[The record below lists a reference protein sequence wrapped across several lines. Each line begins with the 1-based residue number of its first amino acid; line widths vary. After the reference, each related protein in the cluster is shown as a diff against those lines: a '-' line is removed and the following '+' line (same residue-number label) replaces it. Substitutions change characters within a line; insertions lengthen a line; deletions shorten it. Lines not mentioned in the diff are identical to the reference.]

1 MRAMPNGIVLT
12 VLRAGIASLV
22 LVAIAV
28 QMRATMAADAFN
40 ATRFFA
46 FFTIQSNLLAA
57 GVLLATVVTRARSPL
72 LDWLRGAAVV
82 YLTVTFVVF
91 IVLLAHIDVQLVIP
105 WVDFSL
111 HKITPVFIVI
121 DWLIAP
127 PSARIRVGRAVLWL
141 AFPLVWLIVTL
152 VRGAIDG
159 WYPYPFLDPANGDYA
174 AVAFTCAAILIGFL
188 IVSLL
193 TMLIANAWYKRAEKR

>member
-12 VLRAGIASLV
+12 VLRAGVAALV

-28 QMRATMAADAFN
+28 QIRATIAADAFN
-40 ATRFFA
+40 AARFFA

-57 GVLLATVVTRARSPL
+57 GVLIATVVPRTRSSL
-72 LDWLRGAAVV
+72 LDWLRGAVVV
-82 YLTVTFVVF
+82 YLTVTFFVF

-105 WVDFSL
+105 WVDFAL

-127 PSARIRVGRAVLWL
+127 PSARIRAGRAALWL
-141 AFPLVWLIVTL
+141 VFPLAWLIATL
-152 VRGAIDG
+152 IRGAIDG
-159 WYPYPFLDPANGDYA
+159 WYPYPFLDPANGGYA
-174 AVAFTCAAILIGFL
+174 AVAFTCAAIVVGFL
-188 IVSLL
+188 IVSSWTLVIGNVL
-193 TMLIANAWYKRAEKR
+193 SRPAARL